1 MIDKITMQTEFIP
14 FNRPSISEAECL
26 EVLDT
31 LKSLWLTTGPKTKR
45 FEEEFCKVTG
55 ATTALAL
62 NSCTAGLH
70 LGLKALGVGP
80 GDEVI
85 TTPLTFC
92 ATANVIEH
100 LGATTVLADI
110 DPKTWLIDPQKIKE
124 KITART
130 KVLLPV
136 HFAGQMADMTTIN
149 SLAKEH
155 DLAVLEDCAH
165 CLPNSYEDGRFV
177 GNTENLCSFSFYANK
192 NITTGEGGMLTGPA
206 KLIEHTRALSL
217 HGMDRD
223 AWKRFEKGGSW
234 RYDVA
239 EPGFKYNMT
248 DMQAALGLVQL
259 SRMEDLFQS
268 RKDKA
273 HTYQEAF
280 SNLNGLQM
288 PLTNEHSS
296 FHIFPIVIDPQITG
310 FKRDAFIDALKQANI
325 GTSVHYL
332 PLHYFTYYSKKYG
345 WQPQDFPHASF
356 IGENCLTLPLYPSLS
371 HEEQTYIIETVVKLL
386 RKA

>member
-1 MIDKITMQTEFIP
+1 MSIEFIP
-14 FNRPSISEAECL
+14 FNRPSITDQECQ
-26 EVLDT
+26 EVVET
-31 LKSLWLTTGPKTKR
+31 LKSLWLTTGPKTKK

-55 ATTALAL
+55 AKSALAL

-110 DPKTWLIDPQKIKE
+110 DPKTFLLDPSAVKE
-124 KITART
+124 KITSKT
-130 KVLLPV
+130 KVILPV
-136 HFAGQMADMTTIN
+136 HFAGQMADMDSIN
-149 SLAKEH
+149 QIAKANN
-155 DLAVLEDCAH
+155 LSVLEDCAH
-165 CLPNSYEDGRFV
+165 CLPNTYQDGTFV
-177 GNTENLCSFSFYANK
+177 GSGDNLCAFSFYANK
-192 NITTGEGGMLTGPA
+192 NITTGEGGMLTGPES
-206 KLIEHTRALSL
+206 LISHCRSLSL

-248 DMQAALGLVQL
+248 DMQASLGLVQL
-259 SRMEDLFQS
+259 GRMQELYEA
-268 RKDKA
+268 RKERAQK
-273 HTYQEAF
+273 YQEAF
-280 SNLNGLQM
+280 KNLSGLQM
-288 PLTNEHSS
+288 PLSDDHSS
-296 FHIFPIVIDPQITG
+296 FHIFPVVINPEKTG
-310 FKRDAFIDALKQANI
+310 LSRDAFIEKMKEANI

-332 PLHYFTYYSKKYG
+332 PLHFFTYYKNKYG
-345 WQPQDFPHASF
+345 WTPEDFPQATH
-356 IGENCLTLPLYPSLS
+356 IGENCVTLPLYPALS
-371 HEEQTYIIETVVKLL
+371 QDQQSYIIQSVLKTVDES
-386 RKA
+386 